1 METKGKILKRVE
13 KIIYG
18 ILWLGLVLF
27 AFRKV
32 NKGLDLWD
40 TGYNLAN
47 FQWMGPEHMDGM
59 WLFSTYLSNAV
70 GHAFSLL
77 PGGKTLLWMNIYTT
91 GVTVLLMILISSFLV
106 RYMKIPMGLVMAGE
120 FVALNLCWAPSA
132 ILYDYLTFVCLDL
145 GLILMLI
152 GLTKEHIREVFL
164 SGVLI
169 GLGMFVRFSN
179 LAQLIVIILIP
190 VFYTIMWI
198 GCALNREK
206 GKKIWLKNML
216 RQMAVFLAGY
226 ALSVATMLG
235 YISVR
240 YGFSEYV
247 KGIGE
252 LMDMSR
258 TTPGYSSS
266 FMIKFLFT
274 NLIRYGLRLWHVIA
288 AIVFG
293 LVCAVL
299 ADKMDS
305 KLHKCIFRPMAVGIS
320 MILSLQVLYTY
331 LTKCD
336 YITRNYLSYSS
347 VYAPMLLLGVLT
359 IFIAVVRV
367 FSKEASMAEK
377 FLGVIVVSIYLLSVI
392 GSSTEFHLGMNNYF
406 VLMPYLLWEIYC
418 FCRRKADLIP
428 VYPAKMIVT
437 AFVIFCCFLTI
448 GFGQK
453 FVYEEAGSTT
463 GREYCVNGNRALRG
477 IYMTQKKAEIAQ
489 GLSDYLVENGLQGR
503 EVILY
508 DMNPGLAFYLQLPPA
523 FNSWISLGSYSC
535 EKLQADLEKVKEKQ
549 ELPIM
554 IVSNNFEN
562 DERVK
567 AEVLRQFMKECGYEM
582 KYSVGQFDVYYILE
596 Q

>member
-1 METKGKILKRVE
+1 MKTKEKVLKRV
-13 KIIYG
+13 KQIIYG
-18 ILWLGLVLF
+18 ILWIGLIF
-27 AFRKV
+27 FTFRKV

-47 FQWMGPEHMDGM
+47 FQWMGTEHMDNM

-70 GHAFSLL
+70 GHIFSLL
-77 PGGKTLLWMNIYTT
+77 PGGKMLLGMNIYTT
-91 GVTVLLMILISSFLV
+91 GVTALLMILSSCFLV
-106 RYMKIPMGLVMAGE
+106 RYMKIPMALVVAGE

-132 ILYDYLTFVCLDL
+132 ILYDYLTFVCLDV

-152 GLTKEHIREVFL
+152 GLTKEHWREVFL
-164 SGVLI
+164 SGILI
-169 GLGMFVRFSN
+169 GTGMFVRFSN

-190 VFYTIMWI
+190 VFYIIMWI
-198 GCALNREK
+198 DSVLNREK
-206 GKKIWLKNML
+206 GKKIWLKDML
-216 RQMAVFLAGY
+216 RQMAAFLAGY
-226 ALSVATMLG
+226 ALIVAIVFG
-235 YISVR
+235 YISIR

-247 KGIGE
+247 EGIGE
-252 LMDMSR
+252 LMDMSK

-274 NLIRYGLRLWHVIA
+274 NLMRYGLRLWHVIA
-288 AIVFG
+288 AIVLG
-293 LVCAVL
+293 LVCAVT

-305 KLHKCIFRPMAVGIS
+305 KLHKCVFRPLTVGIS
-320 MILSLQVLYTY
+320 IILALHVLYTY

-336 YITRNYLSYSS
+336 YITQDYLSYSS
-347 VYAPMLLLGVLT
+347 VYAPMLLLGVIT

-406 VLMPYLLWEIYC
+406 VLMPYLLWEIYS
-418 FCRRKADLIP
+418 FCRRKATVIP
-428 VYPAKMIVT
+428 FYPAKIIITV
-437 AFVIFCCFLTI
+437 FVIFCCSLTI

-453 FVYEEAGSTT
+453 FIYEEAGSTT
-463 GREYCVNGNRALRG
+463 GREYCVNGNRTLRG
-477 IYMTQKKAEIAQ
+477 IYMTQRKAEIAQ
-489 GLSDYLVENGLQGR
+489 GLSDYLADNGLQGR

-535 EKLQADLEKVKEKQ
+535 EKLQADLERTKEKQ
-549 ELPIM
+549 ELPLM
-554 IVSNNFEN
+554 IVSNNFES

-567 AEVLRQFMKECGYEM
+567 TEVLRQFMKECGYEM
-582 KYSVGQFDVYYILE
+582 TYSVGQFEVFVAE
-596 Q
+596 